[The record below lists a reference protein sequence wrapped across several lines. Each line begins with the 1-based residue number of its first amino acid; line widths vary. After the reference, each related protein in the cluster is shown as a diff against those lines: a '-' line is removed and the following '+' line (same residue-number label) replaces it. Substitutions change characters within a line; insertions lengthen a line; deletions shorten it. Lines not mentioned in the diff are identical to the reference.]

1 MLEQNDVS
9 VMCSSFRYELLYG
22 VTQLE
27 SYDVLDAAS
36 LQYGIQE
43 QERDKKIRTYVR
55 ERFEYEPGLSLA
67 ETLNAYNVTK
77 RRSSFSSQSVAETH
91 RDILLDIL
99 SDARTA
105 APMVQTANFHSS
117 ANPKSYFYVFS
128 HRSAYGDYAGV
139 STSESNV
146 TNL

>member
-1 MLEQNDVS
+1 
-9 VMCSSFRYELLYG
+9 MCSSFRYELLYG

-55 ERFEYEPGLSLA
+55 ERFEYEPDLSLA

-128 HRSAYGDYAGV
+128 HRSAYGDYTGV